1 MKDWVPLLQESA
13 RPAPDLED
21 DASSSGEG
29 DPESNLAASAVSGH
43 APPAGPQWVRGLAP
57 LEPHA
62 LATTSRSVRRSMG
75 SPCTRPRARADSTSV
90 WATSR
95 G

>member
-1 MKDWVPLLQESA
+1 MLERTLRRIEQHLRRCGLL
-13 RPAPDLED
+13 RTFKD

-29 DPESNLAASAVSGH
+29 DPESNLASAGSGQ

-62 LATTSRSVRRSMG
+62 LAYG
-75 SPCTRPRARADSTSV
+75 
-90 WATSR
+90 
-95 G
+95 